1 MTNRALKRAMKAHM
15 AKCKKGETLAP
26 MNMKSNVW
34 GPAART
40 NAYRILKKHGKS
52 GTSASAIRAFLFP
65 LPKYRIQHD
74 YKAVHHSGNVAKGT
88 KKVIVIHSMEVDAP
102 NTAAEAVGS
111 YFSRASSGGST
122 QFGIDNNSIQQYLS
136 PTAVAWGAPGCN
148 TQGIHIEQMGKAS
161 WSTTKWKTYAKGTID
176 RCAWL
181 VAKLSIDFNIP
192 IDHLSVSEL
201 KAGKRGVVTHY
212 DCTKAFGGS
221 HTDPGPH
228 YPLNYML
235 EKAKMYKKNMS

>member
-1 MTNRALKRAMKAHM
+1 MTNRALKQAMKAHM
-15 AKCKKGETLAP
+15 AKCPKKETLKP
-26 MNMKSNVW
+26 MNMESNVW
-34 GPAART
+34 GIAARV
-40 NAYRILKKHGKS
+40 NAYRILKNHGRS

-65 LPKYRIQHD
+65 VPKYRIQHD
-74 YKAVHHSGNVAKGT
+74 YRAAHSSGSVPKSA
-88 KKVIVIHSMEVDAP
+88 KKVIVIHDMEVDAP
-102 NTAAEAVGS
+102 LTAAEAVGS
-111 YFSRASSGGST
+111 YFSRGSSGGST
-122 QFGIDNNSIQQYLS
+122 QYGIDNNSIQQYLP
-136 PTAVAWGAPGCN
+136 PTSIPWGAPYCN

-221 HTDPGPH
+221 HTDPGPN

-235 EKAKMYKKNMS
+235 EKAKEYKKNMS